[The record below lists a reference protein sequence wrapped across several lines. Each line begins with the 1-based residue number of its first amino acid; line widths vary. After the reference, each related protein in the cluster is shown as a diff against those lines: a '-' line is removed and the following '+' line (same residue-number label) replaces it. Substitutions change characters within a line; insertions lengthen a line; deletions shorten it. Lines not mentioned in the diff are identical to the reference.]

1 MNFKNMTIQRK
12 LLTGFI
18 TMAVITAI
26 VGAVGVFASISLS
39 KSGTQLGSRAE
50 QAISSA
56 RVNRLTNEQRAF
68 LRGYAIHITSSYIPE
83 LKDAELE
90 KAESQLT
97 QIEETA
103 NEADGY
109 LAEIKELA
117 VSQKVKDAVAFS
129 EEKRA
134 AYATVREEFIAMID
148 STKELDPEQS
158 LPVVVDAMNLLSD
171 PIDEYTDSLVE
182 LTELINN
189 LTDEQSASMS
199 RLATTV
205 LIILIAVSVAAVVF
219 AIILGNRISK
229 SIVNP
234 INMLVNF
241 VKVITYDGQVQFPAE
256 SWAVAKQMAAAEDET
271 GTAFSALNDM
281 VQRFE
286 QIGLLLEQI
295 STGDFTATPTSLG
308 DKDLIGNS
316 IIKVLDD
323 LNDVLS
329 DVSNVTREVNSGANQ
344 ISNAS
349 QALSQGATEQASSIE
364 ELSATINNINQA
376 VKLSAENAQTASG
389 IAAKAG
395 ETMEIANDKMK
406 EMVSAMGNISHASHE
421 ISKIIKT
428 IEDIAFQTN
437 ILALNASVE
446 AARAGAAGKGFAV
459 VANEVGS
466 LASKSAQASKSTAS
480 LIETSVNAVDAG
492 TKIVDDTAKS
502 LIEVGISAGQV
513 VEKVNEIAAASEQ
526 QSESLSQVTIGV
538 DQISGVVQTN
548 SATAEESAASAEELN
563 AQANLLS
570 QNVARFKLR

>member
-90 KAESQLT
+90 KAEAQLT

-117 VSQKVKDAVAFS
+117 VSRKVKDAVAVS